1 MVYDFGLRLKE
12 LRKKKGLT
20 QKQVGKILHV
30 SSKSVSGYE
39 HNIVTPSID
48 SLKSLALL
56 YGVTTDYLLG
66 LNDRKSI
73 IINCKTPEQE
83 LLIEKVLVLLQS
95 EFNK

>member
-12 LRKKKGLT
+12 LRQKKGLT
-20 QKQVGKILHV
+20 QKQVAKILHV
-30 SSKSVSGYE
+30 SSKSISGYE
-39 HNIVTPSID
+39 HNIVPPSID

-66 LNDRKSI
+66 LNQHRSVV
-73 IINCKTPEQE
+73 INCKTQEQE
-83 LLIEKVLVLLQS
+83 LLIEKMIDLLQS